1 MAKPGRTMIIRPA
14 TTADLNAIDH
24 VFRTSFCDT
33 FAHLYASEDLDAF
46 LGQFTCD
53 AWRREMAD
61 PAYAF
66 AVGEQDGEIL
76 GYAKVGPNKL
86 PHVSAQGVAE
96 LKQLYL
102 LRRAHGTGLARQLME
117 WVLNEARRRGAQR
130 LALSV
135 WENNHRAQAFY
146 RRYGFEDRGPYDFM
160 VGTQADHDR
169 VWEVAL

>member
-1 MAKPGRTMIIRPA
+1 MIIRPA
-14 TTADLNAIDH
+14 NPADLPAIDH

-33 FAHLYASEDLDAF
+33 FAHLYARTDLEAF
-46 LGQFTCD
+46 LGEFTSE
-53 AWRREMAD
+53 AWQRELDD
-61 PAYAF
+61 PAF
-66 AVGEQDGEIL
+66 SFQVGEQNGAVV

-86 PHVSAQGVAE
+86 PHVPGYAVTE

-102 LRRAHGTGLARQLME
+102 LKAAHGTGLARQLMD
-117 WVLNEARRRGAQR
+117 WVLSEARRRGSER

-146 RRYGFEDRGPYDFM
+146 RRYGFQDRGPYDFM